1 MNDRSLKVNILKKM
15 SVPTWDQIKT
25 ANPDWKDCL
34 IFSDDG
40 TVLLSTTEVT
50 PEHVQEYLG
59 LFNDYDETIKVGL
72 TFNSLHFHVHR
83 FYEGLIY
90 GRADPGT
97 KRTDGFCLLKS
108 PRLNGKKPINLLFTY
123 DLPAVS
129 ARLIPAANKYLD
141 TIKDTF
147 A

>member
-1 MNDRSLKVNILKKM
+1 M
-15 SVPTWDQIKT
+15 SAPTWDQIKA
-25 ANPDWKDCL
+25 ANPDWINCL
-34 IFSDDG
+34 IFTDDG
-40 TVLLSTTEVT
+40 NVLLSTTDVSPEQVT
-50 PEHVQEYLG
+50 EYLN

-72 TFNSLHFHVHR
+72 TFNGIHFHVHR

-108 PRLNGKKPINLLFTY
+108 PRAEGKKPIVLLFTY

-129 ARLIPAANKYLD
+129 ARLIPAANKYLESV
-141 TIKDTF
+141 KENF

>member
-1 MNDRSLKVNILKKM
+1 M
-15 SVPTWDQIKT
+15 STPSWETIK
-25 ANPDWKDCL
+25 AENPDWINCL
-34 IFSDDG
+34 IFTDDSNI
-40 TVLLSTTEVT
+40 LLSTTEVT
-50 PEHVQEYLG
+50 PEQVQEYLS
-59 LFNDYDETIKVGL
+59 LFNDYDETIKKGL
-72 TFNSLHFHVHR
+72 TFNGIHFHVHR

-108 PRLNGKKPINLLFTY
+108 LRENGKKPIILLFTY

-141 TIKDTF
+141 SIKNSF
-147 A
+147 P

>member
-1 MNDRSLKVNILKKM
+1 M
-15 SVPTWDQIKT
+15 SVPNWDAIKE

-34 IFSDDG
+34 IFADDG

-50 PEHVQEYLG
+50 PEQIQEYLN

-72 TFNSLHFHVHR
+72 TYNGLHFHVHR

-108 PRLNGKKPINLLFTY
+108 PRDEGKKPIVLLFTY

-141 TIKDTF
+141 SIKNSF

>member
-1 MNDRSLKVNILKKM
+1 MTA
-15 SVPTWDQIKT
+15 PTWDVIKA

-34 IFSDDG
+34 IFSDDA
-40 TVLLSTTEVT
+40 TVLLSTTEVAA
-50 PEHVQEYLG
+50 EAVQGYLA
-59 LFNDYDETIKVGL
+59 LFQDYDETIKQGL
-72 TFNSLHFHVHR
+72 TFNGIHFHVHR

-97 KRTDGFCLLKS
+97 KKTDGFCLLKTQRS
-108 PRLNGKKPINLLFTY
+108 EGKKPLNLLFTY

-129 ARLIPAANKYLD
+129 ARLIPAANKYID
-141 TIKDTF
+141 TIKESF

>member
-1 MNDRSLKVNILKKM
+1 M
-15 SVPTWDQIKT
+15 SAPTWDQIKQ

-34 IFSDDG
+34 IFTEDG
-40 TVLLSTTEVT
+40 SILLSTTEVS
-50 PEHVQEYLG
+50 PEEVQGYLA
-59 LFNDYDETIKVGL
+59 LFNDYDETIKLGL
-72 TFNSLHFHVHR
+72 TYNNIHFHVHR

-97 KRTDGFCLLKS
+97 KKTDGFCLLKS
-108 PRLNGKKPINLLFTY
+108 LRQGKKPIVLLFTY

-141 TIKDTF
+141 SVKDTF